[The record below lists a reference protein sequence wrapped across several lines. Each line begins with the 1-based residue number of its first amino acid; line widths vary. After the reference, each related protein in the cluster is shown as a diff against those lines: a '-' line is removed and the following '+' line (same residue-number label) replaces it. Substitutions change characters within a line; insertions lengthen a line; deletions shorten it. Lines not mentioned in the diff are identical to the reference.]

1 MDDVKKV
8 CGLYMR
14 VSTEDQAREAFSL
27 PEQKERLEAYCKFK
41 GFVIK
46 DYYTDAGI
54 SAKTGNYRPEFE
66 RLKEDIKSKKI
77 NTIIALKQDR
87 ITRSIF
93 DWEELMRF
101 LEENDAYL
109 DCVNDDINT
118 TNANG
123 KMVSRILMSVSQ
135 QEIERTSERT
145 KVGLAGAIKQGHIPH
160 QAPLGYKHENKKLV
174 IDHLTKDVV
183 IRIFELYHKGMS
195 YQKISTLFN
204 KEQVLGK
211 TNWRDSSIVA
221 ILENEI
227 YKGDFVHGKRTKH
240 PTYYENVVE
249 PIVSK
254 EMWEECQVQKKK
266 NSKSYQRTLTYLF
279 LQKLRCPK
287 CNRILGGK
295 ATQKKNGNIYYYYYC
310 HDCKI
315 NFKESLVEEYFN
327 DFVNELV
334 EYDSVVNQF
343 FLPMIKQ
350 KFDEPQEE
358 LKKDINKQKDKL
370 ERIKRAYINGVF
382 NLEEYNDERK
392 LVESSLEKLQ
402 NELDESTSC
411 ETLNFTPQDIL
422 LKRDIDYIN
431 KVKLEKEY
439 KERTKTWKD
448 YTREEKSELIMKYVD
463 DIKLGILNNYIYVDN
478 INFRE
483 SICKPC
489 NELFDAGYIDVKTPV
504 IFGNIVGQIRFS
516 NYLPEKEIG
525 KHIMRLRQYY
535 DVGFEEATYYVEDRI
550 FYFNFIHDDR
560 AIVRVFPMEDY
571 AKIDPDIKMKEYKYG
586 IIYIRS
592 KDEFQ
597 MQDINTAFDYIP
609 DETNDCVIYTKEPV
623 PIEIGIKPVKKEL
636 LYEEE

>member
-14 VSTEDQAREAFSL
+14 VSTEDQAREGFSL

-254 EMWEECQVQKKK
+254 EMWEECQIQKKK

-382 NLEEYNDERK
+382 SLEEYNDERK
-392 LVESSLEKLQ
+392 LVESALEKLQ
-402 NELDESTSC
+402 NELDEATSC

-489 NELFDAGYIDVKTPV
+489 NELFDAGYIDVKTPA

-516 NYLPEKEIG
+516 NYLPEKEVG

-586 IIYIRS
+586 IIYIRG

-609 DETNDCVIYTKEPV
+609 DESNNCVIYTKEPI
-623 PIEIGIKPVKKEL
+623 PIEIGVKPVKKEL
-636 LYEEE
+636 VYEEE

>member
-14 VSTEDQAREAFSL
+14 VSTEDQAREGFSL

-358 LKKDINKQKDKL
+358 LKEDINKQKDKL

-382 NLEEYNDERK
+382 SLEEYNDERK
-392 LVESSLEKLQ
+392 LVESALEKLQ
-402 NELDESTSC
+402 NELDEATSC

-586 IIYIRS
+586 IIYIRGE
-592 KDEFQ
+592 DEFQ

-623 PIEIGIKPVKKEL
+623 PIEIGVKPVKKEL
-636 LYEEE
+636 LYEE

>member
-1 MDDVKKV
+1 MDEVKKV

-14 VSTEDQAREAFSL
+14 VSTEDQAREGFSL

-295 ATQKKNGNIYYYYYC
+295 AAQKKNGNIYYYYYC

-382 NLEEYNDERK
+382 SLEEYNDERK
-392 LVESSLEKLQ
+392 LVESALEKLQ
-402 NELDESTSC
+402 NELDEATSC

-463 DIKLGILNNYIYVDN
+463 DIKLGILHNYIYVDN

-586 IIYIRS
+586 IIYIRGE
-592 KDEFQ
+592 DEFQ

-623 PIEIGIKPVKKEL
+623 PIEIGVKPVKKEL

>member
-1 MDDVKKV
+1 
-8 CGLYMR
+8 MR
-14 VSTEDQAREAFSL
+14 VSTEDQAREGFSL

-227 YKGDFVHGKRTKH
+227 YKGDFIHGKRTKH

-382 NLEEYNDERK
+382 SLEEYNDERK
-392 LVESSLEKLQ
+392 LVESALEKLQ
-402 NELDESTSC
+402 NELDEATSC

-448 YTREEKSELIMKYVD
+448 YTRKEKSELIMKYVD

-516 NYLPEKEIG
+516 NYLPEKEVG

-586 IIYIRS
+586 IIYIRG

-609 DETNDCVIYTKEPV
+609 DETNDCVIYTKEPI
-623 PIEIGIKPVKKEL
+623 PIEIGVKPVKKEL